1 MESSKQLLG
10 TEGCSS
16 SESGWTM
23 YIDSPIHE
31 EAEEYDD
38 DDDDDRDEHN
48 DDDDHDEN
56 HVTNHTKGSDA
67 DTDDS
72 MVSDASS
79 RPNSYHHHR
88 HVCEKRPCGHGITS
102 SAHKRDANTNKYLS
116 RKKANKQE
124 RNGESTRRKV
134 DGNDSV
140 LVR

>member
-31 EAEEYDD
+31 EAKKYGYDD
-38 DDDDDRDEHN
+38 DDDHDEHN
-48 DDDDHDEN
+48 DDDHDEDQ
-56 HVTNHTKGSDA
+56 VTNHREGSDA

-79 RPNSYHHHR
+79 RPYSYHHHR
-88 HVCEKRPCGHGITS
+88 HVCEKRPCSHGITGI
-102 SAHKRDANTNKYLS
+102 AHKRDANIDKYLS

-124 RNGESTRRKV
+124 RNGESNRRKV
-134 DGNDSV
+134 DGDDSV